1 MKKFNITGIC
11 IPEKHYMV
19 DTSKKIQKILEMI
32 EEGCY
37 FTINRPRQY
46 GKTTTLSLL
55 FHALKQ
61 KPSYLIIK
69 TSFEGLGEDAFVT
82 PESLAK
88 NFLSQIMK
96 SLESL
101 KNESGT
107 QFINNYGPIQS
118 LDELSTFISKFVLN
132 STAPV
137 VLFIDEVDKAS
148 NHLLFLNFLGM
159 LRNKYLSAADG
170 LDHTFHSV
178 VLAGVYD
185 IKNLKLK
192 MRPDSESKY
201 NSPWNIATE
210 FKVDLSF
217 SAEEIESMLN
227 QYAVDN
233 RQLRI
238 DVPLLSKEIY
248 NYTKGY
254 PFLVSKICKV
264 IDEDLEK
271 DWSIEGIK
279 KAINLTLDEKNTLFD
294 DLIKNLENYSDLYD
308 LTYRILVLGEYIP
321 FQIYNPTI
329 DHANMLGIVSK
340 QENAT
345 KVSNKIF
352 EICIYNYLISKK
364 SLQEGSLSS
373 YKDTHYYTRDGKLN
387 MEHILN
393 KFQEIMQDEYRE
405 KDNKFIEREGRLLFL
420 CFLKPIINGKGFYY
434 IEPETREDT
443 RMDIVVN
450 FGNEEYIIELKIW
463 RGKKYEEKGLDKLAD
478 YLSSKRQNKG
488 YLVTFS
494 FLQDKQYT
502 AEWIKIDNK
511 DVYSVVV

>member
-1 MKKFNITGIC
+1 MKKFNITGTC

-19 DTSKKIQKILEMI
+19 DISKKIQKILEMI
-32 EEGCY
+32 EEGSY

-46 GKTTTLSLL
+46 GKTTTLYFLEKALQDRYLL
-55 FHALKQ
+55 I
-61 KPSYLIIK
+61 S
-69 TSFEGLGEDAFVT
+69 TSFEGLGEDKFKTEESFCSGIFSTLSSGMIYETTEIKKSFLELGTNLRNLEGVSQAITRFVQ
-82 PESLAK
+82 EQNRK
-88 NFLSQIMK
+88 I
-96 SLESL
+96 
-101 KNESGT
+101 
-107 QFINNYGPIQS
+107 
-118 LDELSTFISKFVLN
+118 VL
-132 STAPV
+132 
-137 VLFIDEVDKAS
+137 LIDEVDKAS

-159 LRNKYLSAADG
+159 LRNKYLNRDSGKDY
-170 LDHTFHSV
+170 TFHSV

-192 MRPDSESKY
+192 MRPDSKSKY

-233 RQLRI
+233 RQLTI

-264 IDEDLEK
+264 IDEDLDK

-279 KAINLTLDEKNTLFD
+279 KAINITLESENTLFD
-294 DLIKNLENYSDLYD
+294 DLIKNLEIYTDLYN
-308 LTYRILVLGEYIP
+308 LVYKILIEGKRIPYE
-321 FQIYNPTI
+321 IYNPLI
-329 DHANMLGIVSK
+329 KLGVTFGIFSK
-340 QENAT
+340 QDERT
-345 KVSNKIF
+345 YISNQIF
-352 EICIYNYLISKK
+352 EKCIYNYMVSKK
-364 SLQEGSLSS
+364 MISELSLVLESS
-373 YKDTHYYTRDGKLN
+373 QFIQNNQLN

-463 RGKKYEEKGLDKLAD
+463 RGKKYEEKGLDKLAE
-478 YLSSKRQNKG
+478 YLDTRRQNKG

-494 FLQDKQYT
+494 FLKDKQYT
-502 AEWIKIDNK
+502 AEWIKLDNK